1 MKPQDD
7 PDVKRKYS
15 HIRTIDCQCHSM
27 LVACARDI
35 ESSRSK
41 TRANFISSGGSHRD
55 QHKPTHL
62 STHANSM
69 PSCPVLPY
77 ARTVP
82 TLRPNISGNPCQTLE
97 NLWGGGGV
105 DMCLTFV
112 VAT

>member
-7 PDVKRKYS
+7 PDVKCKYS

-35 ESSRSK
+35 ESSRSNN
-41 TRANFISSGGSHRD
+41 RANYGVQHRS
-55 QHKPTHL
+55 THL

-69 PSCPVLPY
+69 PSCPVLPH

-82 TLRPNISGNPCQTLE
+82 TLGANTRRNPCQPVEKLRAGE
-97 NLWGGGGV
+97 GV
-105 DMCLTFV
+105 DMC
-112 VAT
+112 